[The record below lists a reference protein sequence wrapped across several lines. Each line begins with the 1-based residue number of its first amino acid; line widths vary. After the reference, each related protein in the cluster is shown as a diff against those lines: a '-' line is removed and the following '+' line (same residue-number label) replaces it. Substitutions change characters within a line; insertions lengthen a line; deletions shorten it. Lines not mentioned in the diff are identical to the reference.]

1 MSWGSQLRVCVLF
14 GLQIT
19 MTLTMN
25 SSSKT
30 SPMQIR
36 PLHRRPA
43 ASAHYRSPWGRLA
56 HPFLAILSSCL
67 WAAVPSRR
75 GSRQTLHLPF
85 LRRSAGVQ
93 PPRPRTA
100 QAAGCPMSD
109 TPHSMPT
116 SQRMPYRTQ
125 SQSSLCPTRPL
136 LLSFPFSRELPQPLL
151 NLWVISVLRS
161 QRVTQRSHLLYQRR
175 KTNTVSSLHTL

>member
-1 MSWGSQLRVCVLF
+1 
-14 GLQIT
+14 
-19 MTLTMN
+19 MTPTMN

-30 SPMQIR
+30 SPTQTR
-36 PLHRRPA
+36 PLHRWPA
-43 ASAHYRSPWGRLA
+43 ASAHYRSPWGRLG
-56 HPFLAILSSCL
+56 HHFLAILSSCL

-85 LRRSAGVQ
+85 LRRSAGAP

-100 QAAGCPMSD
+100 LAAGCPMND
-109 TPHSMPT
+109 TLHSMTT
-116 SQRMPYRTQ
+116 SQKMICRTP

-151 NLWVISVLRS
+151 SLWVISVLLS
-161 QRVTQRSHLLYQRR
+161 QWVTQRSHLLCQRR
-175 KTNTVSSLHTL
+175 KTNTVSSLHTRQAHFVSLKSSVFCLAQA